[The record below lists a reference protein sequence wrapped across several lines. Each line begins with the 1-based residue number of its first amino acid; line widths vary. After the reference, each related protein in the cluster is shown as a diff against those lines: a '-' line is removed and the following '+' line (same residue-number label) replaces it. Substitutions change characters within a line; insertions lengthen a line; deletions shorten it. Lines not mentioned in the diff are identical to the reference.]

1 MTLFGI
7 VLMILAGLVL
17 FLLEFLVIPGISIA
31 GIGALILMGVSVYL
45 SFSMFGTTIGVLVL
59 LGVLVSMGL
68 VIALTFR
75 TKTWRRVSLHAQM
88 NSKTID
94 VTLYGI
100 APGDT
105 GISVTRLG
113 PVGMV
118 QIGEHRVEGHSEGP
132 FIDQQSQIVVIRIEP
147 SFVVVK
153 LKNEK
158 YES

>member
-7 VLMILAGLVL
+7 VLMILAGLAL
-17 FLLEFLVIPGISIA
+17 FLLELLVIPGISIA

-45 SFSMFGTTIGVLVL
+45 AFSLFGSTTGILVL
-59 LGVLVSMGL
+59 LGVLLSMGM

-75 TKTWRRVSLHAQM
+75 SKTWRRVSLHTQVSSRA
-88 NSKTID
+88 ND
-94 VTLYGI
+94 VTGYGI

-105 GISVTRLG
+105 GITVTRLG

-118 QIGEHRVEGHSEGP
+118 QIGENRVEGHSEGP
-132 FIDQQSQIVVIRIEP
+132 FIDQQIPVVVIRVEP

-153 LKNEK
+153 IKTE
-158 YES
+158 

>member
-7 VLMILAGLVL
+7 ILMILAGLVL
-17 FLLEFLVIPGISIA
+17 FLLELLVIPGVSIA

-45 SFSMFGTTIGVLVL
+45 AFSLFGSTAGTLVL
-59 LGVLVSMGL
+59 LSVLVSMGA

-75 TKTWRRVSLHAQM
+75 SKTWHRVSLHAQVK
-88 NSKTID
+88 SKANEVSIF
-94 VTLYGI
+94 GI

-132 FIDQQSQIVVIRIEP
+132 FIDQQSPVVVVSVEP

-153 LKNEK
+153 LISE
-158 YES
+158 

>member
-7 VLMILAGLVL
+7 ILMILAGLVL
-17 FLLEFLVIPGISIA
+17 FLLELLVIPGVSIA

-45 SFSMFGTTIGVLVL
+45 AFSLFGSTAGTLVL
-59 LGVLVSMGL
+59 LSVLVSMGA

-75 TKTWRRVSLHAQM
+75 SKTWHRVSLHTQVK
-88 NSKTID
+88 SKANEVSIF
-94 VTLYGI
+94 GI

-105 GISVTRLG
+105 GMSVTRLG

-132 FIDQQSQIVVIRIEP
+132 FIDQQRPVVVVSVEP

-153 LKNEK
+153 LISE
-158 YES
+158 